1 MEKEIKTIEKET
13 YTSPDIEVVDIV
25 IEQNILQN
33 ASGENENNNTNDM
46 PYDAW

>member
-1 MEKEIKTIEKET
+1 MEKEIKSIEKEI
-13 YTSPDIEVVDIV
+13 YISPEIEIVDIV

-33 ASGENENNNTNDM
+33 ASGESENNNSHDM